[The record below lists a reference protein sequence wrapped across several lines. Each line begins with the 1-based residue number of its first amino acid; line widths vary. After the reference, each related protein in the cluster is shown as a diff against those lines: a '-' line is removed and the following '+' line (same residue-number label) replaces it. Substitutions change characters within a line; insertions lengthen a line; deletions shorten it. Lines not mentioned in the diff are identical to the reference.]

1 MNYKNLKQHIK
12 SVGYKNARDFCERNG
27 FPEIRHHIRWECL
40 TIAKLVPVMEKLNLP
55 TTYFFDDYQA
65 LLAENAYLE
74 GKVASAIEV
83 LGGVAESPQK
93 AEAVKM
99 LTATLG
105 G

>member
-1 MNYKNLKQHIK
+1 MNYKNLKQHIRA
-12 SVGYKNARDFCERNG
+12 VGYKNARDFCERNG
-27 FPEIRHHIRWECL
+27 FPEIRHHIRWQCL

-74 GKVASAIEV
+74 GQVASAIEA
-83 LGGVAESPQK
+83 LEQLPASPQK
-93 AEAVKM
+93 AEALRL
-99 LTATLG
+99 LTEGIG